1 MDPAAEKSSIAQE
14 VEAVDHEIGARKVGV
29 ATPAADD
36 LDVGAS
42 IVQAQEDTQY
52 TEEEKSAVL
61 RKIDWRIIPLAAWA
75 CGLQFVDKSGLG
87 AAATYG
93 LREDLNLKGQ
103 EYSWCVS
110 IFYFGYLAGSFISG
124 RGLQY
129 FHAGKFIGCAYFIW
143 GGTLLGCVGA
153 QNYATLLGLRFLLGY
168 NAISPC
174 PFYSRKPAE
183 IINYAR
189 VLESSLVPGLLLI
202 TTMWY
207 RQQEQSLRFGLWTV
221 TNGIL
226 PVPFLVIYWGRAF
239 DWNFGAKSVQR
250 LMETPSLGL
259 GHVDS
264 GPVVSWRLI
273 FLLLG
278 LLSCITGIL
287 LFFFMPDSP
296 VSVKWLTEREKA
308 IAIKRLVDDQLG
320 VKNTHFKWEQLKETL
335 LDYRFWMMVLQMFF
349 SQAAGNVTTNFLG
362 IIIKVTKKAS
372 QIRNGASRLTYGPS
386 PSIQGFGYTA
396 LKAQL
401 YTAPNFAVQAVTQMI
416 VSTPPTLLPRF
427 RNFKQPLVAI
437 ASVIALIGMVIL
449 YVTPA
454 ETQYQGRRLASVIII
469 SCSGANYTVVM
480 AVIGTNTAGFTRKQ
494 ISTSTAFFLYCV
506 VNIITPQTF
515 LGSESPRYHTGLA
528 FILSFLSIYIAL
540 SFSTWLMMR
549 LVNRA
554 RDKKA
559 LTNPAY
565 TTGEANLDEMSGL
578 RDETDLRNK
587 HFRYSG

>member
-1 MDPAAEKSSIAQE
+1 MDPTTEKRTQTQE
-14 VEAVDHEIGARKVGV
+14 VEALEHQQPKGKGIIAEG
-29 ATPAADD
+29 D

-42 IVQAQEDTQY
+42 IVQAQEDTHY
-52 TEEEKSAVL
+52 TEEEKSKVL
-61 RKIDWRIIPLAAWA
+61 RKIDWHIIPLAAWA

-93 LREDLNLKGQ
+93 LRDDLGLVGQ

-110 IFYFGYLAGSFISG
+110 IFYFGYLGGSFVSG
-124 RGLQY
+124 RALQY
-129 FHAGKFIGCAYFIW
+129 FHAGRVIGWAYFFW
-143 GGTLLGCVGA
+143 GCTLLGCVGA
-153 QNYATLLGLRFLLGY
+153 QNYATLLALRFLLGL
-168 NAISPC
+168 
-174 PFYSRKPAE
+174 F
-183 IINYAR
+183 
-189 VLESSLVPGLLLI
+189 ESALVPGLLLI

-221 TNGIL
+221 TNGVM
-226 PVPFLVIYWGRAF
+226 PVPFLIIYW
-239 DWNFGAKSVQR
+239 
-250 LMETPSLGL
+250 GL
-259 GHVDS
+259 GHVQS
-264 GPVVSWRLI
+264 GPLVAWRLI

-278 LLSCITGIL
+278 LLSCLTGIL
-287 LFFFMPDSP
+287 LYFFMPDSP
-296 VSVKWLTEREKA
+296 VTVKWLSEREKA

-320 VKNTHFKWEQLKETL
+320 VKNVHFKWNQLKETL

-362 IIIKVTKKAS
+362 IIIK
-372 QIRNGASRLTYGPS
+372 
-386 PSIQGFGYTA
+386 GFGYTA

-401 YTAPNFAVQAVTQMI
+401 YTAPNFAVQAVTQLI
-416 VSTPPTLLPRF
+416 VSAPPTLLPRF
-427 RNFKQPLVAI
+427 RNMKQPLVAI
-437 ASVIALIGMVIL
+437 ASVIALIGIVIL

-454 ETQYQGRRLASVIII
+454 EPQYQGRRLASVIII
-469 SCSGANYTVVM
+469 SCSGANYTVIM

-515 LGSESPRYHTGLA
+515 LGTESPRYHTGLA
-528 FILSFLSIYIAL
+528 FVLAFLAIYISL

-549 LVNRA
+549 LVNSR
-554 RDKKA
+554 RDRKA

-578 RDETDLRNK
+578 RDDTDLHNK

>member
-1 MDPAAEKSSIAQE
+1 MDPAAEKSTNAQE
-14 VEAVDHEIGARKVGV
+14 VEAVDHETGVRKGHV
-29 ATPAADD
+29 TTLAADD

-42 IVQAQEDTQY
+42 IVQAQEDTHY

-75 CGLQFVDKSGLG
+75 CGLQFVDKVGLLLDISKSKPEG
-87 AAATYG
+87 PRVFMVCFGEQHSQYFVNIQDSHSKH
-93 LREDLNLKGQ
+93 RDGQ
-103 EYSWCVS
+103 
-110 IFYFGYLAGSFISG
+110 IFYFGYLAGSFVSG

-153 QNYATLLGLRFLLGY
+153 QNYATLLGLRFLLGV
-168 NAISPC
+168 
-174 PFYSRKPAE
+174 F
-183 IINYAR
+183 
-189 VLESSLVPGLLLI
+189 ESSLVPGLLLI

-226 PVPFLVIYWGRAF
+226 PVPFLIIYW
-239 DWNFGAKSVQR
+239 
-250 LMETPSLGL
+250 GL
-259 GHVDS
+259 GHVES
-264 GPVVSWRLI
+264 GPLTSWRLI

-278 LLSCITGIL
+278 LLSCITGVL
-287 LFFFMPDSP
+287 LYFFMPDSP

-320 VKNTHFKWEQLKETL
+320 VKNTHFKWEQLKETV

-362 IIIKVTKKAS
+362 IIIK
-372 QIRNGASRLTYGPS
+372 
-386 PSIQGFGYTA
+386 GFGYTA

-416 VSTPPTLLPRF
+416 VSAPPTLLPRF

-437 ASVIALIGMVIL
+437 ASVIALIGIVIL

-469 SCSGANYTVVM
+469 SCSGANYTVIM

-528 FILSFLSIYIAL
+528 FVLSFLSIYIIL

-549 LVNRA
+549 LANRA

-578 RDETDLRNK
+578 RDETDLKNK

>member
-1 MDPAAEKSSIAQE
+1 
-14 VEAVDHEIGARKVGV
+14 
-29 ATPAADD
+29 
-36 LDVGAS
+36 
-42 IVQAQEDTQY
+42 
-52 TEEEKSAVL
+52 
-61 RKIDWRIIPLAAWA
+61 
-75 CGLQFVDKSGLG
+75 
-87 AAATYG
+87 
-93 LREDLNLKGQ
+93 
-103 EYSWCVS
+103 
-110 IFYFGYLAGSFISG
+110 
-124 RGLQY
+124 
-129 FHAGKFIGCAYFIW
+129 
-143 GGTLLGCVGA
+143 
-153 QNYATLLGLRFLLGY
+153 
-168 NAISPC
+168 
-174 PFYSRKPAE
+174 
-183 IINYAR
+183 
-189 VLESSLVPGLLLI
+189 
-202 TTMWY
+202 
-207 RQQEQSLRFGLWTV
+207 
-221 TNGIL
+221 
-226 PVPFLVIYWGRAF
+226 
-239 DWNFGAKSVQR
+239 
-250 LMETPSLGL
+250 
-259 GHVDS
+259 
-264 GPVVSWRLI
+264 
-273 FLLLG
+273 
-278 LLSCITGIL
+278 
-287 LFFFMPDSP
+287 MPDSP

-320 VKNTHFKWEQLKETL
+320 VKNTHFKWEQLRETV

-362 IIIKVTKKAS
+362 IIIK
-372 QIRNGASRLTYGPS
+372 
-386 PSIQGFGYTA
+386 GFGYTA

-416 VSTPPTLLPRF
+416 VSAPPTLLPRF

-437 ASVIALIGMVIL
+437 ASVIALIGIVIL

-469 SCSGANYTVVM
+469 SCSGANYTVIM

-515 LGSESPRYHTGLA
+515 LGTESPRYHTGLA
-528 FILSFLSIYIAL
+528 FVLSFLSIYIIL

-578 RDETDLRNK
+578 RDETDLKNK

>member
-14 VEAVDHEIGARKVGV
+14 VEAVDHGIGARKVGV

-110 IFYFGYLAGSFISG
+110 IFYFGYLAGSFVSG

-153 QNYATLLGLRFLLGY
+153 QNYATLLGLRFLLG
-168 NAISPC
+168 
-174 PFYSRKPAE
+174 
-183 IINYAR
+183 

-226 PVPFLVIYWGRAF
+226 PVPFLVIYW
-239 DWNFGAKSVQR
+239 
-250 LMETPSLGL
+250 GL

-320 VKNTHFKWEQLKETL
+320 VKNSTNTPISYKPQNTSRLGKLTRRLPTTLAHFKWEQLKETL

-362 IIIKVTKKAS
+362 IIIKVTKKAP
-372 QIRNGASRLTYGPS
+372 QTRNGVSRLTYGPS

-416 VSTPPTLLPRF
+416 VSTPPTLFPRF